1 MQGGSAG
8 SACARAKCGQRPV
21 WLGQENKNLKKVLE
35 EIGHLQGGGRCGEI
49 WQVHVVRWRNE
60 APVGW

>member
-1 MQGGSAG
+1 MWPKT
-8 SACARAKCGQRPV
+8 CLV

-35 EIGHLQGGGRCGEI
+35 EIGHLQGGGQCGEI
-49 WQVHVVRWRNE
+49 WQVHVVRRRNE